1 MGWVFLLAAVGEKLR
16 WSDDKEKVSG
26 ERKNAEKSFSV
37 PNARLV
43 KKLRRWWEPGKT
55 ARQGQAEGRSFTSVK
70 FGISM
75 KPS

>member
-1 MGWVFLLAAVGEKLR
+1 MTKKKSLEKG
-16 WSDDKEKVSG
+16 KMQK
-26 ERKNAEKSFSV
+26 KSFSV

-55 ARQGQAEGRSFTSVK
+55 ARQWQAEGRSFTSVK